1 MKRKAYGMAVL
12 LLAII
17 LVGAISLELL
27 GLAPWEALTGGDSL
41 PVPEEYA
48 DQITVYENGDFV
60 YTYTED
66 HIALDTDEWVI
77 YVDELV
83 DVFLTEELSG
93 AEKQELAAQVNGT
106 IVTDISGIVNMM
118 QILVDVTD
126 YAGICEYADILNENE
141 IVRSASFDV
150 PFYNE
155 DMSVY
160 SDNNPWSD
168 TGEEED
174 RGNEENPNGN
184 DWWAEAIGAY
194 TAWSYEDYFT
204 SDVVA
209 GVLDGVVNTEHEDLS
224 SCIQLINYTPG
235 KYSDHGTMVAG
246 IIGATDNNVGIRGIA
261 SSTNYNLTIYAIDQT
276 GNSDTSISVDDKYNL
291 YSYTVNSGSF
301 FESIKT
307 FLEKDVKV
315 INMSFGYSHPFTES
329 KYKELV
335 KSQDSSIKKFIDKNV
350 AYNTYLE
357 IVENAAD
364 SISELCIDLM
374 IDLLDMG
381 QDFLIVEAAGNGWN
395 NGGEGHDSTYCT
407 GYFTGIRK
415 DLFSDE
421 NMDYYNAVNEHIL
434 IVGCVENYTD
444 DDGNYRMYTY
454 SNFGEN
460 VDICAPGYNIY
471 HLSGDGYI
479 TDLGGT
485 SAAAPMVTGAAAL
498 LWSIEPSLTA
508 SEVRGYLLSEHNS
521 IHAVSVYSEDMY
533 PMLNV
538 GAAVEALLEDIE
550 NLGTCSGN
558 VYDSLTEEPVEGAV
572 VTITNVREYNTF
584 ERIWNYIKNAFD
596 HDSLETREIE
606 ISTTTDEYGWYLLDE
621 NISAGEYE
629 LTVEADGYY
638 TYSETTT
645 VKPNGALDS
654 TVYYVDTIYLVP
666 LSESSSIPVIRERE
680 TEAEAE
686 PSAAE
691 ADETASMYAAYLEV
705 IESYESQYGAG
716 SYYIWDQT
724 DYYTYYKVSGVY
736 LIELL
741 DFDGDGQEELMLC
754 VLDPDSSAPV
764 YGASVFADVWA
775 YKDGE
780 AVLVYSPELQA
791 DESYDMLH
799 DGGVW
804 YEEGVCMNIIA
815 ASEIQIYFAYTS
827 YNGKI
832 YMMQGLWGGVTNEY
846 YYGYEDGEFHLVHT
860 SVEDEDTRTCYVDG
874 EAVSDSEWQE
884 QRELWNAG
892 MVQYHLLSVDDTS
905 ELQGMLSIAEETK
918 SFIRANAG
926 DEEETELMVVI
937 Q

>member
-27 GLAPWEALTGGDSL
+27 GLEPWEGLTGGDSL

-66 HIALDTDEWVI
+66 HIVLDTDEWVI

-118 QILVDVTD
+118 QILVDETD
-126 YAGICEYADILNENE
+126 YAGICEYVDILNENE
-141 IVRSASFDV
+141 TVRSAAYDT
-150 PFYNE
+150 PYYMEENYT
-155 DMSVY
+155 DT
-160 SDNNPWSD
+160 NPWSSLGWEFDD
-168 TGEEED
+168 TVADSFHLDYEHLLEGDES
-174 RGNEENPNGN
+174 NPDGRN
-184 DWWAEAIGAY
+184 WWAEAIGAY
-194 TAWSYEDYFT
+194 TAWSYEEYFQ
-204 SDVVA
+204 SDVAV
-209 GVLDGVVNTEHEDLS
+209 GIIDTGFQLDHPDMDGIIMLEGYENS
-224 SCIQLINYTPG
+224 AA
-235 KYSDHGTMVAG
+235 DHGTMVAS
-246 IIGATDNNVGIRGIA
+246 IVCALNNDIGLRGVA
-261 SSTNYNLTIYAIDQT
+261 SSDNYNLQIYGFDWTPVTDNKDSSEYKSYLTSGTYIEAIK
-276 GNSDTSISVDDKYNL
+276 VM
-291 YSYTVNSGSF
+291 V
-301 FESIKT
+301 
-307 FLEKDVKV
+307 EKGTKV
-315 INMSFGYSHPFTES
+315 INNSYNYSVSSWGEFHSNF
-329 KYKELV
+329 KNIF
-335 KSQDSSIKKFIDKNV
+335 KSYDNYLTSIR
-350 AYNTYLE
+350 
-357 IVENAAD
+357 NAAD
-364 SISELCIDLM
+364 KTAEDCIQLM
-374 IDLLDMG
+374 IDLLEAG
-381 QDFLIVEAAGNGWN
+381 QDVLIVQTAGN
-395 NGGEGHDSTYCT
+395 DSVDASLYG
-407 GYFTGIRK
+407 GYFSSVRQN
-415 DLFSDE
+415 LFSGDE
-421 NMDYYNAVNEHIL
+421 LSEYAEIISHIL
-434 IVGCVENYTD
+434 IVGAVENNTTD
-444 DDGNYRMYTY
+444 EGEYLMASFSNYGST
-454 SNFGEN
+454 
-460 VDICAPGYNIY
+460 VVICAPGVDVFGADVN
-471 HLSGDGYI
+471 GY
-479 TDLGGT
+479 THDDGT
-485 SAAAPMVTGAAAL
+485 SFSAPMVTGAAAL

-521 IHAVSVYSEDMY
+521 VCAVSDDSADPEYTY

-558 VYDSLTEEPVEGAV
+558 VYDSLTDEPIEGAV

-596 HDSLETREIE
+596 HDSLATREIE

-629 LTVEADGYY
+629 LTVEAEGYY

-645 VKPNGALDS
+645 VRSNETLDS

-666 LSESSSIPVIRERE
+666 LSESRERE
-680 TEAEAE
+680 TDTETE
-686 PSAAE
+686 PPAAE
-691 ADETASMYAAYLEV
+691 ADETTSMYAAYLEV

-724 DYYTYYKVSGVY
+724 DHYTHYEVSGVY

-754 VLDPDSSAPV
+754 VLDPDSSVAHL
-764 YGASVFADVWA
+764 GASEFADVWA

-791 DESYDMLH
+791 DELYFRE
-799 DGGVW
+799 W
-804 YEEGVCMNIIA
+804 YEEEGVRMNVVCGSDIT
-815 ASEIQIYFAYTS
+815 QYFEYTT
-827 YNGKI
+827 YGGNI
-832 YMMQGLWGGVTNEY
+832 YMMQGWIGGVINEY

-860 SVEDEDTRTCYVDG
+860 SVEDEETGTCYVDG

-892 MVQYHLLSVDDTS
+892 MVQYHLLSPETA
-905 ELQGMLSIAEETK
+905 ELQEMLTIAEETK
-918 SFIRANAG
+918 SFIRVNAG
-926 DEEETELMVVI
+926 TEEETELMVVI